1 MVYLL
6 LPMPREPCTKL
17 CRPLIFFYDKPHVCS
32 TTHYRNTIFGPGFWT
47 NKLASLRHQV
57 ATYSQRIC
65 AIMMNDVESHSGSP
79 VQKGDFIEETLGV
92 AEREDILRNGAW
104 MAALCRVGA
113 RVH

>member
-1 MVYLL
+1 M
-6 LPMPREPCTKL
+6 
-17 CRPLIFFYDKPHVCS
+17 
-32 TTHYRNTIFGPGFWT
+32 
-47 NKLASLRHQV
+47 KLASLRHQV

-79 VQKGDFIEETLGV
+79 VQRGDFIEETLGV
-92 AEREDILRNGAW
+92 AEREDILQNGAW